1 MNRLTIV
8 GVFLFALG
16 GCAAGN
22 QYDYFSANIGLPIVG
37 TDALGVAVVDRRPY
51 VLSGNKRPEYVGT
64 QRGGFGNPFNV
75 TTASGKPMATD
86 MQAALARALEDKG
99 YEVTELFF
107 SSPDATVVAEAIKQN
122 GAKLNVVLLLNEWK
136 TDAMIS
142 LGLDYDVEL
151 QIVDENS
158 EILAQASDS
167 ANKEKIGGAAM
178 AKQNSNTAAQVFEL
192 KVARLFNDPEI
203 KGALDSGL

>member
-22 QYDYFSANIGLPIVG
+22 QYDYFSASIGLPVIG
-37 TDALGVAVVDRRPY
+37 TDTLGVAVVDRRPY
-51 VLSGNKRPEYVGT
+51 VLSGKKNPDFVGL

-107 SSPDATVVAEAIKQN
+107 SSPDATIAAEAIKQN

-136 TDAMIS
+136 TDAMMS
-142 LGLDYDVEL
+142 FGLDYDVEL

-158 EILAQASDS
+158 EVLAQASDS
-167 ANKEKIGGAAM
+167 ANDEKIGGAGF
-178 AKQNSNTAAQVFEL
+178 AKQNSRSAAQVFEV
-192 KVARLFNDPEI
+192 KVGRLFNDPEI
-203 KGALDSGL
+203 KGVLDSGP